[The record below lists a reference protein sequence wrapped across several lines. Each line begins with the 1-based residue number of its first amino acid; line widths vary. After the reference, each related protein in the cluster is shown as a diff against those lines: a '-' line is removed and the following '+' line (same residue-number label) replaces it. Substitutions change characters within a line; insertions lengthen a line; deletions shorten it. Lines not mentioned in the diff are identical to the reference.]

1 MAKLLLC
8 KRLLG
13 STLACES
20 IACSKKPSCLEFSEL
35 DPEGGGGGGGG
46 GLDFIIDLRDKP
58 RVYVAFHLCAC
69 IMGSGKSSR
78 KLPCPHVGVASI
90 IAPPLFENPGSCPAL
105 KVDICIYG
113 Q

>member
-46 GLDFIIDLRDKP
+46 
-58 RVYVAFHLCAC
+58 A
-69 IMGSGKSSR
+69 
-78 KLPCPHVGVASI
+78 
-90 IAPPLFENPGSCPAL
+90 
-105 KVDICIYG
+105 
-113 Q
+113 